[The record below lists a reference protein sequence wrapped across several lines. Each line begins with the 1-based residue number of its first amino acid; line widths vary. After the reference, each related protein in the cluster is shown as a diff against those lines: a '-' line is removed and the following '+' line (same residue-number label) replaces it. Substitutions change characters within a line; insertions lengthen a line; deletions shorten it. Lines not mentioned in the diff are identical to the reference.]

1 MDMTAQKRFGISAA
15 ALKWLAVVTMV
26 IDHFALAVYRWLP
39 NYDYNV
45 YFVLRKVGRL
55 AFPIYCFL
63 LVEGF
68 FHTKN
73 VAKYFRNC
81 FLFAVISE
89 LPLIWQSLAKWSIP
103 RGRMCI
109 LHSVLACVR

>member
-1 MDMTAQKRFGISAA
+1 MGLQLLCCGLFGFKTADQRGNYMDMTAQKRFGISAA

-55 AFPIYCFL
+55 AF
-63 LVEGF
+63 GS
-68 FHTKN
+68 
-73 VAKYFRNC
+73 A
-81 FLFAVISE
+81 A
-89 LPLIWQSLAKWSIP
+89 
-103 RGRMCI
+103 RGVFPHKECGK
-109 LHSVLACVR
+109 VF

>member
-26 IDHFALAVYRWLP
+26 TDHFALAVYRWLP

-45 YFVLRKVGRL
+45 YFVLRKIGRL

-68 FHTKN
+68 FHTRN
-73 VAKYFRNC
+73 VAKYFRN
-81 FLFAVISE
+81 LS
-89 LPLIWQSLAKWSIP
+89 LIHI
-103 RGRMCI
+103 
-109 LHSVLACVR
+109 